1 MHTLGTNLL
10 GAVIAERREVS
21 KPKARIITNLQ
32 TNSRQNDDCGNQIW
46 RSTVVLV
53 DRISHLFVAHAPSA
67 ASAVGFT

>member
-32 TNSRQNDDCGNQIW
+32 TNSRQNDDCGNQI
-46 RSTVVLV
+46 
-53 DRISHLFVAHAPSA
+53 
-67 ASAVGFT
+67 